1 MSDTPRTEAMVTAL
15 LWRTGEALQADA
27 EFADF
32 ARQLERENAALRED
46 KERLDW
52 IASRQSTQLVYFTA
66 AGWAIIKASGGDLL
80 HERNIHDLRTAI
92 DAARAKE
99 AKP

>member
-1 MSDTPRTEAMVTAL
+1 MSTSWQWAKANP
-15 LWRTGEALQADA
+15 DA
-27 EFADF
+27 A
-32 ARQLERENAALRED
+32 ARRIRELERENAALRAD

-52 IASRQSTQLVYFTA
+52 LEAGGEPETYEDAPHALVWCVFGET
-66 AGWAIIKASGGDLL
+66 GQRSI
-80 HERNIHDLRTAI
+80 RVAI